1 MAQRKISLHIDIDIC
16 DTNLPLLG
24 AGTEQHNMMLLM
36 KRAIGLS
43 IPCELIT

>member
-1 MAQRKISLHIDIDIC
+1 MC
-16 DTNLPLLG
+16 DNNLPLLG

-36 KRAIGLS
+36 KRRAIGLS